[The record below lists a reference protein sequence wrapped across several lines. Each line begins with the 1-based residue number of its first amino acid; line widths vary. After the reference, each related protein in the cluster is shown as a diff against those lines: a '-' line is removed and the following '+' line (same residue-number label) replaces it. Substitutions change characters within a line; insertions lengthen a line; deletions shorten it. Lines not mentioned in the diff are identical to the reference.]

1 MLGLLDKPLE
11 VPVFP
16 LLFGRKTVAGSIM
29 GGMKETQ
36 EMLDFA
42 AKHKITVDIEVVPMD
57 YVNTAM
63 ERLAKGDVRY
73 RFVIDV
79 ANTVSKIA
87 KPNCSVSL

>member
-1 MLGLLDKPLE
+1 MTT
-11 VPVFP
+11 
-16 LLFGRKTVAGSIM
+16 GRKTVAGSVI

-42 AKHKITVDIEVVPMD
+42 AKHNVTADIEVVPMD

-79 ANTVSKIA
+79 GN
-87 KPNCSVSL
+87 SLSPTNP